1 MEVVFVISIVVP
13 LGLLIAVIGPI
24 TSKLP
29 LIIAL
34 PVYGNGSLEM
44 PVRLEPS
51 PVNEP
56 VNEPVMVALLPLTI
70 IASLLNEPI
79 FTVSSENTSK
89 MGNPE
94 ISDTANKDPDKESV
108 IENNCPWDPTT
119 SNIVDPELSRVNLE
133 AVMLFKAALLPDIMT
148 FFQQDAFIL
157 NHFHIY

>member
-1 MEVVFVISIVVP
+1 MPASEFEPVIVVSP
-13 LGLLIAVIGPI
+13 SNLVVPS

-34 PVYGNGSLEM
+34 PVYGNGSLEI

-56 VNEPVMVALLPLTI
+56 VNEPVIVALLPLTT

-79 FTVSSENTSK
+79 FTVSFENTSK
-89 MGNPE
+89 IGKPE
-94 ISDTANKDPDKESV
+94 ISLTAKSEPERESV

-133 AVMLFKAALLPDIMT
+133 AVTLFRDALLPEIIT
-148 FFQQDAFIL
+148 FFQFGI
-157 NHFHIY
+157 F

>member
-1 MEVVFVISIVVP
+1 MIVLLAVFSRLILP
-13 LGLLIAVIGPI
+13 LPVMSPI

-34 PVYGNGSLEM
+34 PVYGNGSLDGKF
-44 PVRLEPS
+44 VRLDPS

-56 VNEPVMVALLPLTI
+56 VNEPVIVALLPLTI

-94 ISDTANKDPDKESV
+94 ISDTANKDPDRESV

-119 SNIVDPELSRVNLE
+119 SNRVEPEPLIVKVD
-133 AVMLFKAALLPDIMT
+133 AVTLFKAALLPDVMT
-148 FFQQDAFIL
+148 FFQFGI
-157 NHFHIY
+157 F

>member
-1 MEVVFVISIVVP
+1 MDIVDIVLVVIFPVTEILPV
-13 LGLLIAVIGPI
+13 

-29 LIIAL
+29 LITAL
-34 PVYGNGSLEM
+34 PVYGNGSWVGR

-56 VNEPVMVALLPLTI
+56 VNEPVIVALLPLTI

-89 MGNPE
+89 IGNPE
-94 ISDTANKDPDKESV
+94 ISDTANKDPDRESV

-119 SNIVDPELSRVNLE
+119 SNRVEPEPLIVTVD
-133 AVMLFKAALLPDIMT
+133 AVTLFKAALLPDVMT
-148 FFQQDAFIL
+148 FFQFGI
-157 NHFHIY
+157 F